1 MRGGG
6 RKEGGGQFQ
15 AGIFTKRDA
24 KNAISK
30 VAAAVGMLDLCTKK
44 AGSPKWYTIV
54 SHVIFLYMVVL
65 KRHNKISDYILFE
78 LSFIFIHSF
87 N

>member
-1 MRGGG
+1 MRGRG

-44 AGSPKWYTIV
+44 AGSPKWYHRLPCDLPLHG
-54 SHVIFLYMVVL
+54 S
-65 KRHNKISDYILFE
+65 FE
-78 LSFIFIHSF
+78 KAQ
-87 N
+87 